1 MSARLV
7 DTSTKLIGMSA
18 KMVDVSAKTQA
29 LERVA
34 RGNNAIL
41 TVKLQTLKNIKTKL
55 EKFKGESTL
64 ALHYKIREE
73 Q

>member
-1 MSARLV
+1 M
-7 DTSTKLIGMSA
+7 
-18 KMVDVSAKTQA
+18 SAKTQA

-41 TVKLQTLKNIKTKL
+41 TVNLQVLKNIKTKI
-55 EKFKGESTL
+55 EQFKGESTS